1 MESFQQSQMSV
12 LFGDEEGAKYSKSID
27 EDLYIIKV
35 YVDINTEAEPR
46 EANTEFSDSLNEID
60 G

>member
-1 MESFQQSQMSV
+1 MSV